1 MMRRRTL
8 LGTAGALALPAIAT
22 RAQGAFP
29 NRPIRLLVGF
39 APGGAVDIVARLI
52 APALSARLG
61 QPVVV
66 ENRAGAGSNI
76 AAEAVANAAPDG
88 HVLLLATPGPL
99 TVNPAIYEKLS
110 FDAEKGF
117 APVARLGS
125 ILDILAVPGDRPWRS
140 AAELLAAARGKPGEV
155 VFSSSGIGSGSHL
168 GIILLE
174 HLAKVQLLH
183 VPYRGGG
190 PMMGDFLSGK
200 LDASIG
206 TGPVFL
212 PLGRAGRIHLLGVAT
227 KDRSRLVPDLPTIA
241 ETVPGYEMDNWFGLA
256 APAGTPPE
264 IVARIH
270 AAAAEAMAEPA
281 LAARFSEQAAEPAL
295 LGPTEFGKFLAEER
309 ARWSPLLKAAGVKV
323 D

>member
-1 MMRRRTL
+1 MRRRTL
-8 LGTAGALALPAIAT
+8 LGAAGTLALPAAA

-61 QPVVV
+61 GPVIV
-66 ENRAGAGSNI
+66 ENRAGAGANI

-88 HVLLLATPGPL
+88 HTLLLATPGPL
-99 TVNPAIYEKLS
+99 TVNPAIYERLP
-110 FDAEKGF
+110 FDPEKGF

-125 ILDILAVPGDRPWRS
+125 ILDILAVPGDRPWRGL
-140 AAELLAAARGKPGEV
+140 ADLLAAARARPGEV

-174 HLAKVQLLH
+174 HLAKVQVLH

-206 TGPVFL
+206 TGPVFM
-212 PLGRAGRIHLLGVAT
+212 PLGRAGRIQLLGVAT
-227 KDRSRLVPDLPTIA
+227 KERSRLLPELPAIA
-241 ETVPGYEMDNWFGLA
+241 ETVPGYGMDSWFGLA

-264 IVARIH
+264 TVARLH
-270 AAAAEAMAEPA
+270 AAAAEAMADPA
-281 LAARFSEQAAEPAL
+281 LAARFTEQAAEPAP
-295 LGPTEFGKFLAEER
+295 LGPAEFAAFLAEER
-309 ARWSPLLKAAGVKV
+309 VRWAPLLKAAGVRV